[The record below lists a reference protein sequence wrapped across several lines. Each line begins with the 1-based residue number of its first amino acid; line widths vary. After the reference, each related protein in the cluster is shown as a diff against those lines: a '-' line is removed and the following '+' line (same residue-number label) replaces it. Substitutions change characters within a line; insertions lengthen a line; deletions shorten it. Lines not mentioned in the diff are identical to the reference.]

1 MKLAE
6 YYEPPQTLAACWH
19 EKKSMPEDACF
30 YQHIRLHNLLLE
42 PLKQSLQLAFALIG
56 FKSDEGKMR
65 DNCRSGTFEGP
76 LKIRHSLAN
85 LPIQKSSFICYDVG
99 NIICTDHH
107 LEKSQEALAEV
118 IALLLQK
125 HIHPIVIGG
134 GHELA
139 FGHFQG
145 IARQLPSKKRLG
157 IINFDSHFDLTPID
171 KNHPGSSIT
180 TFYQIAEAHR
190 MEKRRF
196 DYNCIG
202 IQHSANIRVLFDI
215 AKQFDTNFILADDL
229 HQGLEE
235 KCFDFIDRIVDQNDI
250 MYVSLSLDVF
260 APAFAPGVSSIQPLG
275 LNPWHIIPLIRQIAA
290 SGKVLSY
297 DIAEYLPR
305 YDIDHRTAKLAATL
319 IYEIIHHQQENPR
332 IW

>member
-1 MKLAE
+1 MKFAE
-6 YYEPPQTLAACWH
+6 YYEPPLALPWH
-19 EKKSMPEDACF
+19 ERRTMPEDACF
-30 YQHIRLHNLLLE
+30 YQHIHLNNLLE
-42 PLKQSLQLAFALIG
+42 NVPKKSPQLTFALIG
-56 FKSDEGKMR
+56 FKSDEGKIR
-65 DNCRSGTFEGP
+65 DLCRTGTIEGP
-76 LKIRHSLAN
+76 TAIRQCLAN

-118 IALLLQK
+118 VDLLLQV
-125 HIHPIVIGG
+125 HIHPIVLGG

-145 IARQLPSKKRLG
+145 IAKQFSPKKRLG
-157 IINFDSHFDLTPID
+157 IINFDSHFDLTPLGD
-171 KNHPGSSIT
+171 HHLGSSAT
-180 TFYQIAEAHR
+180 AFYQIGQAHQL
-190 MEKRRF
+190 EQRRF

-202 IQHSANIRVLFDI
+202 IQHSANIRLLFDI
-215 AKQFDTNFILADDL
+215 AKQFNTNFILADDL
-229 HQGLEE
+229 YHGLEE
-235 KCFDFIDRIVDQNDI
+235 KCFDFIDRIVDQNDMI
-250 MYVSLSLDVF
+250 YVSLSLDVF
-260 APAFAPGVSSIQPLG
+260 GPAFAPGVSSIQPLG

-319 IYEIIHHQQENPR
+319 IYEIIHHQRENPR
-332 IW
+332 LWT